1 MTWLAWLDLPF
12 AALLAQE
19 AAADSGKT
27 LLDHIISGGVI
38 GGVIILLSFIA
49 LLLVI
54 ADLVQIRESRL
65 APEDIAQRLNE
76 FFRVGDVKGA
86 IQFCQAPDNDC
97 FFTRVVG
104 AALVRCARS
113 PFGFLELKSALE
125 ESGREQV
132 ERLYRKTDALG
143 LISDIAPML
152 GLLGTV
158 VGMVGAFDVISQTEG
173 FARPD
178 QLAGN
183 ISVALITT
191 VLGLLVAIPAK
202 AAYTW
207 MRNRI
212 DATVSSVGELI
223 EDLAWR
229 IESGAD
235 RQGARPA
242 AGPAPVPASRFAAAS
257 QRPPA
262 PTVPAAPAPG
272 APRP

>member
-1 MTWLAWLDLPF
+1 MTWLVSLDLSL
-12 AALLAQE
+12 LLAQE
-19 AAADSGKT
+19 DAVESGKT
-27 LLDHIISGGVI
+27 LLDHVVSGGII

-65 APEDIAQRLNE
+65 APEDVVQRLNE
-76 FFRVGDVKGA
+76 YFRTSDVKGA

-104 AALVRCARS
+104 AGLVRCARS

-191 VLGLLVAIPAK
+191 VLGLIVAIPAK

-207 MRNRI
+207 LRNRI
-212 DATVSSVGELI
+212 DATVSNVGELI

-229 IESGAD
+229 LESGGD
-235 RQGARPA
+235 RQVTRPAAGAAMARPA
-242 AGPAPVPASRFAAAS
+242 APVGRAAGPGAPV
-257 QRPPA
+257 
-262 PTVPAAPAPG
+262 PG

>member
-1 MTWLAWLDLPF
+1 MTPLLSLASESFLT
-12 AALLAQE
+12 LLAQE
-19 AAADSGKT
+19 EVARSGKS
-27 LLDHIISGGVI
+27 LLDHVMSGGVI
-38 GGVIILLSFIA
+38 GFVIILLSFVA

-65 APEDIAQRLNE
+65 APEDVILRMNE
-76 FFRVGDVKGA
+76 LFRSGDVKGA

-104 AALVRCARS
+104 AGLVRCARS

-158 VGMVGAFDVISQTEG
+158 VGMVGAFEVISETEG

-191 VLGLLVAIPAK
+191 VLGLIVAIPAK

-207 MRNRI
+207 LRNRI
-212 DATVSSVGELI
+212 DATVAAVGEII

-229 IESGAD
+229 LESGAD
-235 RQGARPA
+235 RQGARPSPQPGRPVA
-242 AGPAPVPASRFAAAS
+242 APP
-257 QRPPA
+257 RPIPQ
-262 PTVPAAPAPG
+262 AAPAPG
-272 APRP
+272 GGAPRP